1 MIYRHSHTYIHLET
15 VFFAG
20 EDEKEEYFFFS
31 TLQILEFLKS
41 KL

>member
-20 EDEKEEYFFFS
+20 EDEKEEYFFLFNPPNPRIS
-31 TLQILEFLKS
+31 EI
-41 KL
+41 